1 MNINFREFSKQ
12 IKNGDIAGV
21 YLFYGEEEFVKQK
34 ALDYMRT
41 VLLPGGLEQM
51 NETLL
56 EGGIT
61 SSQIVE
67 AAETLPF
74 MGERRL
80 VVVRDWGPLLS
91 GKSKNEAEE
100 SLRITD
106 YLDNFPATGC
116 LIFYVRGNIDKR
128 KKLTQALQK
137 KAVCVEFKALTDA
150 EIAQRAKATLKSYD
164 KNIDAQA
171 LHQLVFLAGRG
182 FARLDLELNKLAAYV
197 GDRVTIQQADVD
209 ALVAPSLESSVFQMI
224 DQLLAHNMDQA
235 RQLLKTMRES
245 GESIIGILA
254 MLTRQMRMML
264 HINLLKQQRL
274 PLAEIERK
282 LELSHFVASRAAV
295 QAQRFTLE
303 AAEQGYRACIDAD
316 YAIKS
321 GRIRDEVALD
331 RVMLLIHSLS

>member
-1 MNINFREFSKQ
+1 MNIHFKELSKQ

-34 ALDYMRT
+34 ALDYMRA

-56 EGGIT
+56 EGGV
-61 SSQIVE
+61 SSLQIVE
-67 AAETLPF
+67 ATETLPF

-80 VVVRDWGPLLS
+80 VTVRDWPALLS

-100 SLRITD
+100 SQRIID
-106 YLDNFPATGC
+106 YLDNLPATSC
-116 LIFYVRGNIDKR
+116 LIFYAHGNIDKR
-128 KKLTQALQK
+128 KKLAQALQK
-137 KAVCVEFKALTDA
+137 KAVCVEFKALTDS
-150 EIAQRAKATLKSYD
+150 EIAQRAKSTLKSYG

-171 LHQLVFLAGRG
+171 LRQLVFLAGRG

-197 GDRVTIQQADVD
+197 GDRTTIEQADVD

-224 DQLLAHNMDQA
+224 DELLAHKMDRA
-235 RQLLKTMRES
+235 RRLLKTMRES

-254 MLTRQMRMML
+254 MLTRHMRMML

-282 LELSHFVASRAAV
+282 LELSHFVAGRAAA
-295 QAQRFTLE
+295 QAQRFTVE
-303 AAEQGYRACIDAD
+303 AAQQGYRACIDAD

-321 GRIRDEVALD
+321 GQIRDEVALD
-331 RVMLLIHSLS
+331 RVMLLIHGLS